1 MKNKYYLNKG
11 LYDNKNIFEN
21 TIEAIKMGLNT
32 HNGLYLTVRETK
44 DHILVIYED
53 SNLSRLHNM
62 KDKISD
68 TTYEDLSYLSFYHIP
83 TLEEVLSI
91 VNGKVDII
99 LNLKIKPKNKEIIK
113 VLSKYKGN
121 ICLLG
126 KAKIINKIHKKNKD
140 LSIGEILT
148 KGSFNLFMTKTE
160 FKSIDIGFYNKLKVK
175 KLKEDNIPLIGYLI
189 NNNDLLNEYKD
200 VFDYLII
207 DNYKNLKIDKGMK

>member
-121 ICLLG
+121 IYLLG